1 MVIMRISS
9 KTMLAVG
16 MTLTLVVYQARADVV
31 VIVSADSTTTT
42 AITASQ
48 ISRIYL
54 GKSNTLTPF
63 DVADSGARH
72 QFYTKV
78 VGTDEA
84 KVKARWSRLVFTG
97 KAAAPKELSSAEVV
111 KAVAA
116 DPNAIGYVDRSFV
129 NMTVK
134 VVRTVK

>member
-1 MVIMRISS
+1 MRISS

-16 MTLTLVVYQARADVV
+16 MTFMLVVYQARADVV

-63 DVADSGARH
+63 DVTDSGARY

-84 KVKARWSRLVFTG
+84 KVKARWSQLVFTG
-97 KAAAPKELSSAEVV
+97 KASAPKELSSAEVV

>member
-1 MVIMRISS
+1 MRISS
-9 KTMLAVG
+9 KIMLAFGVTF
-16 MTLTLVVYQARADVV
+16 TLAVYQARADVV

-54 GKSNTLTPF
+54 GKSNKLTPI
-63 DVADSGARH
+63 DVTDPGARY

-84 KVKARWSRLVFTG
+84 KVKALWSRLVFTG
-97 KAAAPKELSSAEVV
+97 KAAAPKELSSADVV

-116 DPNAIGYVDRSFV
+116 DPKAIGYVDSSFV

>member
-1 MVIMRISS
+1 MRISS
-9 KTMLAVG
+9 KIMLAFGV
-16 MTLTLVVYQARADVV
+16 TLTLAVYQARADVV

-54 GKSNTLTPF
+54 GKSNKLTPI
-63 DVADSGARH
+63 DVTDPGARH

-84 KVKARWSRLVFTG
+84 KVKALWSRLVFTG
-97 KAAAPKELSSAEVV
+97 KAAAPKELSSADVV

-116 DPNAIGYVDRSFV
+116 DPKAIGYVDSSFV

>member
-1 MVIMRISS
+1 MRISS
-9 KTMLAVG
+9 KIMLAFGVTF
-16 MTLTLVVYQARADVV
+16 TLAVCQARADVV

-54 GKSNTLTPF
+54 GKSNKLTPF
-63 DVADSGARH
+63 DVADPGARY

-84 KVKARWSRLVFTG
+84 KAKARWSRLVFTG
-97 KAAAPKELSSAEVV
+97 KVSAPKELSSAEVV

-116 DPNAIGYVDRSFV
+116 DPKAIGYVDSTFV

>member
-1 MVIMRISS
+1 MRISI
-9 KTMLAVG
+9 KTMLAAG
-16 MTLTLVVYQARADVV
+16 MTFTLAVYQARADVV

-54 GKSNTLTPF
+54 GKSNKLTPI
-63 DVADSGARH
+63 DVTDPGARY

-97 KAAAPKELSSAEVV
+97 KASAPKELSSADVV

-116 DPNAIGYVDRSFV
+116 DPKAIGYVDSSFV

>member
-1 MVIMRISS
+1 
-9 KTMLAVG
+9 MLAFGVTF
-16 MTLTLVVYQARADVV
+16 TLAVYQARADVV

-42 AITASQ
+42 AITTSQ

-54 GKSNTLTPF
+54 GKSNALTPI
-63 DVADSGARH
+63 DVADPGARH
-72 QFYTKV
+72 QFYAKV

-84 KVKARWSRLVFTG
+84 KAKALWSPLVFTG
-97 KAAAPKELSSAEVV
+97 KAAAPKELSSADVV

-116 DPNAIGYVDRSFV
+116 DPKAIGYVDSTFV